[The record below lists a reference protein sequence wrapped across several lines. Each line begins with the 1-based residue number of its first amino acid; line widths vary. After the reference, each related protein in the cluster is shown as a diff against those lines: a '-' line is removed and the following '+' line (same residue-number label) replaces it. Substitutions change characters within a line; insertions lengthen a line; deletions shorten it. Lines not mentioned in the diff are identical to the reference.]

1 MKIGFM
7 GAEGSFSEQ
16 ASQLYVTTG
25 AIQSYE
31 LTPLITAD
39 GVLGALSDGVI
50 DRGVFPVM
58 NSTGGI
64 VIEAMYAMGKYTFSI
79 ETMFDMDIHHMLL
92 TKGDVEKS
100 TITEITSHDQA
111 IKQCAEY
118 IEREWSGVEIV
129 RYRDTAQAAA
139 DLASGVLPPT
149 TAVIAPRRCAELYNL
164 HIAGRGIQD
173 LAHNRTTFV
182 VATRRM
188 DDAE

>member
-7 GAEGSFSEQ
+7 GALGSFSEQ
-16 ASQLYVTTG
+16 ASELYVTTG

-31 LTPLITAD
+31 LLPLVTAD
-39 GVLGALSDGVI
+39 GVLQALQTGEI

-92 TKGDVEKS
+92 TKEAVPKH

-111 IKQCAEY
+111 IKQCAVYLEQ
-118 IEREWSGVEIV
+118 EWPEVEVV

-139 DLASGVLPPT
+139 DLASGVLPST
-149 TAVIAPRRCAELYNL
+149 TAVIAPRRCADLYQL
-164 HIAGRGIQD
+164 HIMARGIQD
-173 LAHNRTTFV
+173 VTHNRTTFV
-182 VATRRM
+182 VATKR
-188 DDAE
+188 EV